1 MLVASLPKTTFE
13 NFSLAVMAKFDEMS
27 KGELFV
33 TDCSKDELW
42 ELYLKSFPE
51 GSNPMYKERTEH
63 DCNCCKQFI
72 RNIGNVVAIKDGKMV
87 SVWDVDVQHPYDIVA
102 DELKAATTSK
112 PIRSIFRS
120 KESRYGKLETL
131 VLEGGVTK
139 GWHHFEGKVSTKH
152 QTGSPGEQQGEYK
165 SAVDVFLRGLEEL
178 DPAALTIV
186 SELIMD
192 NMIYR
197 GAEFKEVITAFRGL
211 QVRYNNSQDKELF
224 VWDNAKKKGA
234 RIRNS
239 TIGTLLQD
247 LSSGVEVDKAVKS
260 FEAKVAPANYKRPKA
275 LISPRMVKDAMKLIE
290 KEGLEGVLQRRY
302 AKISDVSVN
311 NVLFVNND
319 TQLQMKGGIEG
330 LLMEEVSTTTP
341 SLDQAESITAD
352 DFLSNVVP
360 KSTSIEILLQNSML
374 GNFVSIT
381 AANIPGGGL
390 FKWDNDFAWSY
401 DGGVADSI
409 KQRVKKA
416 GGNVA
421 ARVRTSLAWY
431 NTDDLDIWV
440 FEPNGNKIHYGNKCG
455 KLDVDMNAGG
465 RKSRTPVENVCWNN
479 HMQDGTYSVVVHNYC
494 KREDQDLG
502 FEVEFEADNISRNYT
517 YHKGVRN
524 NEKISVFSFEVV
536 DNKVVSA
543 TIIDSGVEEGSAQ
556 QDKWGVTTESL
567 VRVNTLMLSPNH
579 WDDNEEGNKHWFFIL
594 DKCNNPNS
602 TRGIYNE
609 FLKPKFEK
617 HRKVFEI
624 LGDKTKCPPQEE
636 QLSGVGFSSTRKDKV
651 TVLAKGPKLNK
662 VYTIV
667 F

>member
-1 MLVASLPKTTFE
+1 MSVASLPKTTFE

-42 ELYLKSFPE
+42 ELYLKSFPD

-87 SVWDVDVQHPYDIVA
+87 SVWDVDVQHPYDVVA
-102 DELKAATTSK
+102 DELKAAATSK

-120 KESRYGKLETL
+120 KEYRYGKLETL
-131 VLEGGVTK
+131 VLEGCVTK
-139 GWHHFEGKVSTKH
+139 EWHHFEGQVSTKH
-152 QTGSPGEQQGEYK
+152 RTGSPGEQQGEYK

-186 SELIMD
+186 SELIAD

-211 QVRYNNSQDKELF
+211 QVQYSNSQDKELF

-239 TIGTLLQD
+239 AIGTLLQD
-247 LSSGVEVDKAVKS
+247 LSSGVGVDKAVKS

-319 TQLQMKGGIEG
+319 TQLRMKGGIEG

-341 SLDQAESITAD
+341 SLDQAEAITAD
-352 DFLSNVVP
+352 AFLSNVVP

-416 GGNVA
+416 GGNVT

-440 FEPNGNKIHYGNKCG
+440 YEPNGNKIHYGNKCG
-455 KLDVDMNAGG
+455 KLDIDMNAGG

-479 HMQDGTYSVVVHNYC
+479 RMQDGTYCVVVHNYC
-494 KREDQDLG
+494 KREDQDFG
-502 FEVEFEADNISRNYT
+502 FEVEFEADNISRNFT
-517 YHKGVRN
+517 YHKDVRN
-524 NEKISVFSFEVV
+524 NEQISVFSFEVV

-567 VRVNTLMLSPNH
+567 VKVNTLMLSPNH

-594 DKCNNPNS
+594 DKCNNPDS

-651 TVLAKGPKLNK
+651 TVLVKGPKLNK